1 MTAAPDFTRNPQQE
15 IAADPAGSAWVSASA
30 GSGKT
35 HVLTNRVVRLLLDGA
50 LPYRILCLTFTKA
63 AAAEM
68 SNRIKQRLAS
78 WVSMP
83 EDKLK
88 QELLQLGIENPDG
101 NLLVAAREL
110 FVRVLDAPGGL
121 QISTIHAF
129 CQSLMA
135 RFPLEAD
142 IAPHFAVMDDRTSA
156 ELKTEARKQVF
167 AKAGQDNS
175 DLSAA
180 IDFLTAH
187 VAETKFQ
194 ELVDKMLSKDALF
207 TNAADVHEAEGQWR
221 ITLGIGRW
229 NGKADL
235 VQEACGE
242 SSYSKPMLLT
252 AVDALK
258 CGSKSEQE
266 RAAAI
271 EDWLNAPEQR
281 RIENFNAYTLLFLTQ
296 SQTPRQKKPTKAA
309 MAELETL
316 PEILLD
322 EALRLQGV
330 ADLLAMFDVVESS
343 RHLFIFAKEMMS
355 IYDQLK
361 RDAGLM
367 DFADLIKKARQLVE
381 NSAPWVL
388 YKLDGGLDHILVD
401 EAQDTNADQWSI
413 VRSLADAFFDQLEPD
428 RTRTVFA
435 VGDPKQSIYRFQG
448 AMPREFE
455 YMRQYFGDTIT
466 PSGQAFNDAV
476 LDLSY
481 RSTQA
486 VLDVVDATFAL
497 PGAADGL
504 QLAATAPAIKHH
516 AFRRDVAGKVS
527 LWEPEANNKDDQQAP
542 ERWQLPVQ
550 QISDDPPYAR
560 LARRIAEQ
568 VGEWIDSK
576 TVLAAKGRP
585 IEAGD
590 ILILVRRRNEF
601 FDAMVNALK
610 AKSIDVAGMD
620 RMVLNEQLVI
630 MDLVALGRFALM
642 PNDDLTLATVLKS
655 PLFGLDDSHLI
666 ELAPNRDGSLL
677 AALKDAAAGN
687 GVYANTL
694 AQLREVQ
701 QFANLRPFDFY
712 GRVLSELDGR
722 MKLLSR
728 LGPEAEDP
736 LDEFINLSLD
746 YERDHTPSLEG
757 FLHWLEASDTEVKR
771 ELEQAQGQVRVM
783 TVHGAKGLQ
792 APIVFLPD
800 TINVPTATT
809 TIYELDTDPP
819 LPLWSTRS
827 ELMRGPAARLKEN
840 DSQADQQEYH
850 RQLYVG
856 LTRAEDELY
865 ICGYLPLKIFKIP
878 GNCWYTHVAN
888 AFDTMDGVT
897 EDLDAAGRSIR
908 TYTTGHKSDG
918 TAKSSTTP
926 DQADPVP
933 DWALAPPAPEPTP
946 VRPLMPSRP
955 SGNEVAVRSPLEGVQ
970 DNHFKR
976 GLLIHKLLE
985 ILPEI
990 ATEGRRHN
998 ARALLAQPANG
1009 LDAETIEQWVEE
1021 VMVILDDPAF
1031 APLFGPDSLAEVALS
1046 GLVGDTPVSGVV
1058 DRLVVESDRIMVV
1071 DYKTNRPPPKQAQ
1084 SVPGQYLAQMATY
1097 QKLLQQIY
1105 PEAEIQCALL
1115 WTDGPTLMQLPQDM
1129 LDTTPDEH
1137 QI

>member
-1 MTAAPDFTRNPQQE
+1 MTTEPTFTRNPQQE

-88 QELLQLGIENPDG
+88 QELLQLGIEKPDSTLT
-101 NLLVAAREL
+101 NTAREL

-156 ELKTEARKQVF
+156 ELKAEARKQVF
-167 AKAGQDNS
+167 TKAGQGAS
-175 DLSAA
+175 KLSAA
-180 IDFLTAH
+180 IDFLTAN
-187 VAETKFQ
+187 VAETHFQ
-194 ELVDKMLSKDALF
+194 GLVDKVLDKDTLFTSGADLHYAEEQWKVILGIGSWKNKDALVL
-207 TNAADVHEAEGQWR
+207 D
-221 ITLGIGRW
+221 
-229 NGKADL
+229 
-235 VQEACGE
+235 ACGE
-242 SSYSKPMLLT
+242 GSFNKQQLLT
-252 AVDALK
+252 AVSAMK
-258 CGSKSEQE
+258 YGSNSEQE
-266 RAAAI
+266 RASAI
-271 EDWLNAPEQR
+271 ASWLNASEQK
-281 RIENFNAYTLLFLTQ
+281 RIETFSAYTLLFLTQ
-296 SQTPRQKKPTKAA
+296 SQTPRKKKPTKAA

-316 PEILLD
+316 PEILLN

-330 ADLLAMFDVVESS
+330 ADMLTMFDVVESS
-343 RHLFIFAKEMMS
+343 RHLFTFAQEMLG

-401 EAQDTNADQWSI
+401 EAQDTNANQWSI
-413 VRSLADAFFDQLEPD
+413 VRSLADAFFDQLEPE

-455 YMRQYFGDTIT
+455 AMRQHFGNTIA
-466 PSGQAFNDAV
+466 PSGQAFNDAI
-476 LDLSY
+476 LDKSY

-486 VLDVVDATFAL
+486 VLDIVDAAFAL
-497 PGAADGL
+497 PAAADGL
-504 QLAATAPAIKHH
+504 HMTDAGTQIRHH
-516 AFRRDVAGKVS
+516 AHRKDVAGKVC
-527 LWEPEANNKDDQQAP
+527 LWEPEANKEDEQQAT

-550 QISDDPPYAR
+550 QKYDDPPYAR

-568 VGEWIDSK
+568 VGQWIDNK

-610 AKSIDVAGMD
+610 AKDIDVAGMD

-630 MDLVALGRFALM
+630 MDLVALGHFTLM
-642 PNDDLTLATVLKS
+642 PTDDLTLATVLKS
-655 PLFGLDDSHLI
+655 PLFGLDDRHLI
-666 ELAPNRDGSLL
+666 ELAPNRAGSLL
-677 AALKDAAAGN
+677 EALENAAPGN
-687 GVYANTL
+687 ELYSATL
-694 AQLREVQ
+694 VQLRKVQ
-701 QFANLRPFDFY
+701 EIANLRPFDFY
-712 GRVLSELDGR
+712 SRVLTEMGGR
-722 MKLLSR
+722 MNLLRR

-757 FLHWLEASDTEVKR
+757 FLHWLEASDTQVKR

-800 TINVPTATT
+800 TINIPSGSTA
-809 TIYELDTDPP
+809 IYELDTEPP
-819 LPLWSTRS
+819 LPLWPTSS
-827 ELMRGPAARLKEN
+827 KLMRGPATQLRED
-840 DSQADQQEYH
+840 DSQAEQQEYH

-865 ICGYLPLKIFKIP
+865 ICGYLPPKDVKIP
-878 GNCWYTHVAN
+878 ENCWYTHVAN
-888 AFDTMDGVT
+888 AFDTMDDVT
-897 EDLDAAGRSIR
+897 EHLDSAGRTIR
-908 TYTTGHKSDG
+908 TYATGEGTDG
-918 TAKSSTTP
+918 KTISAAVTQ
-926 DQADPVP
+926 QAQTIP
-933 DWALAPPAPEPTP
+933 DWASAPPAPEPTP
-946 VRPLMPSRP
+946 VRPLMPSKP
-955 SGNEVAVRSPLEGVQ
+955 SGNEVAVRSPLEGTR
-970 DNHFKR
+970 DNRFKR

-985 ILPEI
+985 VLPEI
-990 ATEGRRHN
+990 AVEDRRAN
-998 ARALLAQPANG
+998 AKDILAQPANG
-1009 LDAETIEQWVEE
+1009 LDADTVEQWVEE
-1021 VMVILDDPAF
+1021 VMVILDNPAF
-1031 APLFGPDSLAEVALS
+1031 AALFGPDSLAEVALS
-1046 GLVGDTPVSGVV
+1046 GLVGNTPVSGVV
-1058 DRLVVESDRIMVV
+1058 DRLVVDGGKVMVV
-1071 DYKTNRPPPKQAQ
+1071 DYKTNRPPPKQVQ
-1084 SVPGQYLAQMATY
+1084 GVPEQYLAQMATY
-1097 QKLLQQIY
+1097 QKLLLQIY
-1105 PEAEIQCALL
+1105 PDTDVQCALL
-1115 WTDGPTLMQLPQDM
+1115 WTDGPTLMHLPQDM
-1129 LDTTPDEH
+1129 LDTMSHEH
-1137 QI
+1137 QF